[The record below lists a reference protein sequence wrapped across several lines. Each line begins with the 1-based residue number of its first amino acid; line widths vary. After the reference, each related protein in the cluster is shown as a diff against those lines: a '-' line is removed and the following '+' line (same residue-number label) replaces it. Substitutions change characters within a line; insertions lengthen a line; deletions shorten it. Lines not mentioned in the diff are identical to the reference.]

1 MNPPNSPVEWTA
13 YKAKVHTVSVIRFTG
28 NHLSSNANFIS
39 FIDAIYSN
47 DLDWGE
53 ICPPACSETKY
64 YSSIAT
70 VPKSNADGDSVVNVF
85 FKDSSIIKYKRVE
98 LYKITDIIC
107 KYISDFYVQNTYP
120 KLHTYLYMYL
130 FFSFLAN
137 IGGSLGLCT
146 GFSLMS
152 AIELVYFLTFR
163 YFFKRSRN

>member
-1 MNPPNSPVEWTA
+1 MDCLQSQSTYGKCNWFHWKLSEF
-13 YKAKVHTVSVIRFTG
+13 KCEI
-28 NHLSSNANFIS
+28 HLS

-107 KYISDFYVQNTYP
+107 KYISDFY
-120 KLHTYLYMYL
+120 KL
-130 FFSFLAN
+130 
-137 IGGSLGLCT
+137 
-146 GFSLMS
+146 
-152 AIELVYFLTFR
+152 
-163 YFFKRSRN
+163 

>member
-1 MNPPNSPVEWTA
+1 MEIFSLNWN
-13 YKAKVHTVSVIRFTG
+13 
-28 NHLSSNANFIS
+28 LNFIL

-107 KYISDFYVQNTYP
+107 KYISDFYKIITPNYRPIYVCT
-120 KLHTYLYMYL
+120 YL
-130 FFSFLAN
+130 FF
-137 IGGSLGLCT
+137 
-146 GFSLMS
+146 FS
-152 AIELVYFLTFR
+152 
-163 YFFKRSRN
+163 

>member
-1 MNPPNSPVEWTA
+1 MNPACSPVEWNA
-13 YKAKVHTVSVIRFTG
+13 YKAKAPTVSEIKP
-28 NHLSSNANFIS
+28 NLSFISKINFIP

-85 FKDSSIIKYKRVE
+85 FKDSSIIKYNRVE

-107 KYISDFYVQNTYP
+107 KHYT
-120 KLHTYLYMYL
+120 HT
-130 FFSFLAN
+130 
-137 IGGSLGLCT
+137 
-146 GFSLMS
+146 
-152 AIELVYFLTFR
+152 V
-163 YFFKRSRN
+163 

>member
-1 MNPPNSPVEWTA
+1 MYAGCLDFESRFQMNPPNSPMEWIA
-13 YKAKVHTVSVIRFTG
+13 YKAKVLTVSVIRFTR

-107 KYISDFYVQNTYP
+107 KYISDFYKILTPNYRPIYVCT
-120 KLHTYLYMYL
+120 YL
-130 FFSFLAN
+130 FF
-137 IGGSLGLCT
+137 
-146 GFSLMS
+146 FS
-152 AIELVYFLTFR
+152 
-163 YFFKRSRN
+163 

>member
-1 MNPPNSPVEWTA
+1 MYAGCLDFESRFQMNPPNSPMEWIA
-13 YKAKVHTVSVIRFTG
+13 YKAKVLMVSVIRFTG

-107 KYISDFYVQNTYP
+107 KYISDFYKILTPNYIYIC
-120 KLHTYLYMYL
+120 TYLQ
-130 FFSFLAN
+130 SV
-137 IGGSLGLCT
+137 S
-146 GFSLMS
+146 
-152 AIELVYFLTFR
+152 
-163 YFFKRSRN
+163 